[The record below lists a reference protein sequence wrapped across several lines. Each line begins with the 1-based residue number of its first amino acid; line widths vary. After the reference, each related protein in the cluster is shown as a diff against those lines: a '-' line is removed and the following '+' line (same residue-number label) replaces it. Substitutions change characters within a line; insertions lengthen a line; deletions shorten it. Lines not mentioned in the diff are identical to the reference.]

1 MSKQTQIW
9 RIFSDSIPE
18 NEELLNISENEHHY
32 IKNVLRLRPRETVEI
47 CDGRGLIAKAT
58 FEQSEK
64 HRSIFKISSRDSVSS
79 FHNQV
84 IIVAGTPKPS
94 ALDELVS
101 LTSEIGVSEIHFVH
115 TERSQNKQE
124 IRTDR
129 LSRLAREALRISKSA
144 WEPQIILHDNL
155 QKTRALTENAT
166 LFLCDESPIYE
177 GKGNIFNH
185 LASQLA
191 QSKAS
196 GRVVIFIGPEASFS
210 DKERHFLKDELGAT
224 PVSLGP
230 NILRTPTAAV
240 CAAIVTLAHFAT
252 K

>member
-1 MSKQTQIW
+1 MSKQAQIW
-9 RIFSDSIPE
+9 RIFSDFIPE
-18 NEELLNISENEHHY
+18 AEELLGISENEHHY
-32 IKNVLRLRPRETVEI
+32 IKNVLRLRPGETVEI
-47 CDGRGLIAKAT
+47 CDGKGLIAKAT

-64 HRSIFKISSRDSVSS
+64 QRSIFKISSRDSVSPL
-79 FHNQV
+79 HNQV
-84 IIVAGTPKPS
+84 IVVVGTPKPS

-101 LTSEIGVSEIHFVH
+101 LTSEIGVSEIHFVR

-144 WEPQIILHDNL
+144 WEPQIVLHEDL
-155 QKTRALTENAT
+155 QKTKALAESAT
-166 LFLCDESPIYE
+166 LFLCDESPLYE
-177 GKGNIFNH
+177 GKGNILNH
-185 LASQLA
+185 LASHLA
-191 QSKAS
+191 RSGIA

-210 DKERHFLKDELGAT
+210 DKERHFLKEDLGAT

-240 CAAIVTLAHFAT
+240 YAVAVALAHFAT